1 MKDANPLIIQLYNM
15 DESVINRFNNEKL
28 THSAYRLN
36 GIVDVRKIHE
46 ISYKTDLPSD
56 IHEADFIVIDT
67 LARFQDNEDSESII
81 TIQPPDE
88 EEEFNIL
95 PVDIHSIMESV
106 EQTNHNQCVIFFM
119 DTFFERKYTV
129 FFKGE
134 SKPLSLNYNVTGTSY
149 NDASRKPTFRQGN
162 FFSYPDKNKY
172 DEITILLKKYLKN
185 SDYNVVFPSSHAD
198 LTLLLSKSGEIVS
211 KVHDGYFKKIFY
223 FPNIKD
229 KAGFLAELFTTTFP
243 SGDYGFISR
252 NLSDY
257 GDFKWI
263 NYFPYLS
270 HNERSIKVN
279 IEMEKTRH
287 AKALKTLEENLNKES
302 QITENIRLKKLL
314 TETGNEL
321 KESVEWFL
329 EYIGF
334 DNIVNPDEEANDKI
348 LEEDIRVVLPDIT
361 YIIETKGLGGTST
374 DADCAQPSKIVLRK
388 QDADQANNN
397 GVETV
402 NYKAVYIVNSQRY
415 KEPKV
420 RDNPPF
426 KIQQIEDAR
435 IARRAMTTTYELFN
449 AFHMIEAG
457 VLSKIDVQN
466 AFRQSGLINFKS
478 NLSSLLCDTRFDGPS
493 VYSFDLTKE
502 LTLQVDEN
510 DSIAFQDEDDHWY
523 LSSIESMQIKNCKVS
538 SATASSGASVGIKL
552 KKYIKSAKNFYLI
565 KN

>member
-36 GIVDVRKIHE
+36 GIVDLRKIHE
-46 ISYKTDLPSD
+46 IPYKTDLPSD

-67 LARFQDNEDSESII
+67 AARFQDNEDSESLI
-81 TIQPPDE
+81 TIQPSDE
-88 EEEFNIL
+88 AEELNIL
-95 PVDIHSIMESV
+95 PFDIHSIMESV
-106 EQTNHNQCVIFFM
+106 WQTNHNQCVIFFM
-119 DTFFERKYTV
+119 NTFFEKKYTT
-129 FFKGE
+129 FIQGE
-134 SKPLSLNYNVTGTSY
+134 SKPLNIDYNVTGIFY
-149 NDASRKPTFRQGN
+149 NQESSKPIFRQGN
-162 FFSYPDKNKY
+162 FFSSPEENKY
-172 DEITILLKKYLKN
+172 DEITNLLKKYLKN
-185 SDYNVVFPSSHAD
+185 SDYSVVFPFSHAD
-198 LTLLLSKSGEIVS
+198 IVLLLSKSGEIVS
-211 KVHDGYFKKIFY
+211 KVNDGYYKKVFY

-243 SGDYGFISR
+243 SGDYGFITR

-263 NYFPYLS
+263 NDFPYLS
-270 HNERSIKVN
+270 HNERTIKIN

-287 AKALKTLEENLNKES
+287 ANLLKTLEENLSNES

-334 DNIVNPDEEANDKI
+334 DNILNPDEEANDKI

-420 RDNPPF
+420 RDTPPF
-426 KIQQIEDAR
+426 KSQQIEDAR

-493 VYSFDLTKE
+493 VYSFDLTKKPM
-502 LTLQVDEN
+502 LQIDEN

-523 LSSIESMQIKNCKVS
+523 LSSIESMQINNCKVS